1 MIFKKAEPT
10 YSTYKDVQEKTTK
23 LEDLKKQVE
32 DLKMKN
38 ESYERAEKIST
49 KPVYKSDLATVD
61 QMSSFGV
68 MFEDVIQSAKYNG
81 LKLRSISYNLNPEGD
96 IVSTN
101 LSAEYNSCAIQMQL
115 IGNYMQFRSYFQDI
129 YNYPYLINL
138 DKVSITPYSANK
150 RILIADVTVIIY
162 SAKNELQKAA
172 ARDAAQKVEGSEPSA
187 PEG

>member
-61 QMSSFGV
+61 Q